1 MQISTRIKTI
11 LATIVT
17 SLVYVAFEFGIFRLD
32 FQGITELGR
41 RVGVSLIIAVVL
53 YFSIM
58 WVVSFRLN
66 FIRILIIPL
75 FPALFM
81 FLFSLFVG
89 LTFYQGIFGV
99 TAITLSF
106 ITTIIIVLLTYGLV
120 LNVNILNVASFNDTL
135 PLARAAK
142 TAQYIFS
149 LICNYLFFT
158 IIYNVNISNVLRT
171 ILTLLFM
178 FYLSFQLLWVM
189 SLSSRINIRL
199 TLPIGLVL
207 FVITLA
213 FNLWPIS
220 SEFIALLLTTCFYV
234 IFGVALES
242 SPKFSREVIFEYSII
257 TFLVLFFCFLVTDWG
272 INGRMI
278 G

>member
-1 MQISTRIKTI
+1 MQVSTRIKTI
-11 LATIVT
+11 IATIVT
-17 SLVYVAFEFGIFRLD
+17 TLAFVIFEFGIVSLESTGLTD
-32 FQGITELGR
+32 LGR
-41 RVGVSLIIAVVL
+41 RVVVSLIIAVVL
-53 YFSIM
+53 YLGIM
-58 WVVSFRLN
+58 WVVSFKLNLTRL
-66 FIRILIIPL
+66 LIIPL
-75 FPALFM
+75 FPSLFM

-89 LTFYQGIFGV
+89 LSFYQGIFGV
-99 TAITLSF
+99 TAFSLSV
-106 ITTIIIVLLTYGLV
+106 ITTIIIVILSYSLI
-120 LNVNILNVASFNDTL
+120 LNANILDIASYNETL

-149 LICNYLFFT
+149 LICNFLFFT
-158 IIYNVNISNVLRT
+158 IIYNVNISNILRT
-171 ILTLLFM
+171 TLTLFFM

-189 SLSSRINIRL
+189 SLSSKVNIKL

-234 IFGVALES
+234 IFGVALEV
-242 SPKFSREVIFEYSII
+242 SPKFSKEVIFEYTFI
-257 TFLVLFFCFLVTDWG
+257 TLLVIFFCLLVTDWG

-278 G
+278 W